1 MPQFDAY
8 SFSSQVFWTLT
19 GFYFFYF
26 FGLLFYLTKLS
37 PLFTM
42 RQKLISTYIKDNS
55 SVSSAINT
63 FNFLKLNPTKN

>member
-1 MPQFDAY
+1 MPQFDFY
-8 SFSSQVFWTLT
+8 SFSGQIFWTLA

-26 FGLLFYLTKLS
+26 FGLHFYLTKLS
-37 PLFTM
+37 ALFKM